1 MVLTYLKNINGA
13 TQGDKYLVLRKK
25 KKEKEKY
32 FVKFFVF
39 IYIL

>member
-1 MVLTYLKNINGA
+1 MVLTSLKNINGA

-25 KKEKEKY
+25 KKKKKILCE
-32 FVKFFVF
+32 VFFC